1 MTRNSMWTSLTTI
14 LLVVVVSVVALGLGA
29 RPRLGLDLQGG
40 ISAVYTPVFDTD
52 EDLTETEINEALDQT
67 IEVIRSRVDSLGVAE
82 PEISRLGT
90 DINVQLPGVANADR
104 ANDIIGRTAQLTFW
118 PVEDLLVPGLPGY
131 TDTPSCVVQEEELDG
146 TVSYVL
152 NPDRPQP
159 EDGVV
164 CGDVQLD
171 ADTTAGADGSESPS
185 PGASVAPS
193 GSPSDGA
200 TGSPAPA
207 DSASPVP
214 TDSASPAASETTESA
229 RQPGAGSD
237 VQVVAAQES
246 TTSEAPSPSVAPS
259 GAPTDASPVPTEGAT
274 PAPTDL
280 PTDVQTIN
288 PEDIDDGLPP
298 EAPRP
303 LKYRVGPA
311 PTDGNGDPLSGD
323 DIQDATANL
332 AAGEFGTALDFDDDG
347 SEAFRLATADAACD
361 RDEGGSGQLAIVLD
375 GIVESA
381 PTMNPDVLCGEGIA
395 GDARISS
402 GDQESAEDL
411 ALVLRAG
418 ALPITLEPAT
428 FETVSPSL
436 GASSLRNGLIA
447 GLVGLLLV
455 GLYLLYFYRL
465 LGAIAIGA
473 LLVFGALVMGAITA
487 MGRFGFALSLAGV
500 AGIIV
505 SVGITADSSI
515 IYFERIRDEVAVGKT
530 TRLAVSRGFHA
541 AFRTNL
547 SGNTVTLVAAL
558 ILYFLA
564 VGPVRGFAFTLG
576 LATLLDLFIMW
587 AFTRSVVG
595 LLAFRGK
602 LGSSIRR
609 RQAAVTTGAAEPRG
623 GTA

>member
-1 MTRNSMWTSLTTI
+1 VTRNSMWTSLTTI
-14 LLVVVVSVVALGLGA
+14 LVVVVVAVVALGLGA

-52 EDLTETEINEALDQT
+52 EDLTEAQINEALDQT
-67 IEVIRSRVDSLGVAE
+67 IEVIRNRVDSLGVAE

-90 DINVQLPGVANADR
+90 DINVQLPGVADADR

-118 PVEDLLVPGLPGY
+118 PVEELLVPGLPGY
-131 TDTPSCVVQEEELDG
+131 TDTPPCVMQDEALDG
-146 TVSYVL
+146 TTFYVL
-152 NPDRPQP
+152 NPERPQP

-171 ADTTAGADGSESPS
+171 ADTTAGATGSETPS
-185 PGASVAPS
+185 PGTSIA
-193 GSPSDGA
+193 PSDGA
-200 TGSPAPA
+200 TDGATGSSAPA
-207 DSASPVP
+207 EPASP
-214 TDSASPAASETTESA
+214 SPAASPAVTETTTESA
-229 RQPGAGSD
+229 AIPGPD
-237 VQVVAAQES
+237 VQVVAAQET
-246 TTSEAPSPSVAPS
+246 TTSEAPSPSVAP
-259 GAPTDASPVPTEGAT
+259 TDATPAPSDAT
-274 PAPTDL
+274 PAPTDV

-288 PEDIDDGLPP
+288 PEDIDDGLPA

-303 LKYRVGPA
+303 LKYRLGPA
-311 PTDGNGDPLSGD
+311 PTDGDGDVLSGD
-323 DIQDATANL
+323 DIQDAN
-332 AAGEFGTALDFDDDG
+332 AAALGQELGVSLDFDADG
-347 SEAFRLATADAACD
+347 EAAFQAITAQLACE
-361 RDEGGSGQLAIVLD
+361 RDQGQPGQLAIVLD
-375 GIVESA
+375 GVVESA
-381 PTMNPDVLCGEGIA
+381 PNMSLPSGGDRGVICDEGISGGA
-395 GDARISS
+395 SITT
-402 GDQESAEDL
+402 GDQASAEDL

-428 FETVSPSL
+428 FETVSPTL

-455 GLYLLYFYRL
+455 GLYLLYFYRV

-530 TRLAVSRGFHA
+530 TRLAVSRGFDA

-576 LATLLDLFIMW
+576 LSTLLDLVIMW

-609 RQAAVTTGAAEPRG
+609 RQAATTTGATEPRG
-623 GTA
+623 GMA